1 MDGWEVPQSSR
12 SGLDRGLLM
21 DGGPKQL
28 GREVFLALKR
38 CGRTRRARAPK
49 EAGRGVAAIV
59 GYFTSRPVRSFSAGG
74 GYLPA
79 GPSLRRLARSVV
91 VASSIH
97 RSTASGR
104 ESHPAGDRPLPPRP
118 A

>member
-38 CGRTRRARAPK
+38 CGRTRRARASK

-59 GYFTSRPVRSFSAGG
+59 GYFTSRPVRSFSTGG
-74 GYLPA
+74 GYWARRPVTA
-79 GPSLRRLARSVV
+79 SPRPVHSEWWAVQSTGRRLRAANR
-91 VASSIH
+91 
-97 RSTASGR
+97 
-104 ESHPAGDRPLPPRP
+104 
-118 A
+118 